1 MFGLGIGAYGSWL
14 TGTALGAFAGG
25 AALQDWP
32 VLDAALGFMLPA
44 LFLALL
50 LSILSRVQ
58 LPVIAVATV
67 ATVAVTLLWS
77 GTAGILAG
85 MITGAVAGLLRKVP
99 HAR

>member
-1 MFGLGIGAYGSWL
+1 
-14 TGTALGAFAGG
+14 
-25 AALQDWP
+25 

-50 LSILSRVQ
+50 LSILSRAQ
-58 LPVIAVATV
+58 LPVIAVAAA

-85 MITGAVAGLLRKVP
+85 MVAGAVAGLLRKV
-99 HAR
+99 HDAD